1 MAKKMK
7 GKNKKPTAT
16 VRADAV
22 GLDRTGE
29 QSPLVRAVIGGTH
42 NHESIW
48 EMRGVIMDDL

>member
-1 MAKKMK
+1 MR
-7 GKNKKPTAT
+7 GKNKEPTAT
-16 VRADAV
+16 VGADAV
-22 GLDRTGE
+22 SLDRTGE

>member
-1 MAKKMK
+1 MR
-7 GKNKKPTAT
+7 GYKNKEPTAT
-16 VRADAV
+16 VGADAV
-22 GLDRTGE
+22 SLDRTGE